1 MKIPESLIKNYEKQ
15 QYKIVGKHRHSAVKT
30 CLWTKKSL
38 RSKGFC
44 YKQKFYGIQ
53 SHRCLQ
59 MTPALFFCDNACL
72 YCWRNTEA
80 TLREP
85 MKKFG
90 IDSPKEIIDESIKA
104 QRILLS
110 GFPGHENLD
119 KKKFSEALNPN
130 QAAIS
135 LSGEPTLY
143 PLLGELIEE
152 FHRRKF
158 TSFLVSNGLHPEV
171 LEKIALPTQLYV
183 SLEEPSKELF
193 KRLDRPL
200 IKNAWNRFKKT
211 LALLPS
217 LETRK
222 AIRLTAVKG
231 FNMQNE
237 KEFAKMIEK
246 ADPDFLEIKGYMF
259 VGYSREARPQ
269 KKTHPFSSLFFY
281 FFFIKKKKKKKKKY
295 LLGKKKKK
303 KKKRRRGVFFFF
315 FAAPPL
321 LYPT

>member
-1 MKIPESLIKNYEKQ
+1 
-15 QYKIVGKHRHSAVKT
+15 
-30 CLWTKKSL
+30 
-38 RSKGFC
+38 
-44 YKQKFYGIQ
+44 
-53 SHRCLQ
+53 
-59 MTPALFFCDNACL
+59 
-72 YCWRNTEA
+72 
-80 TLREP
+80 

-183 SLEEPSKELF
+183 SLEAPSKELF

-259 VGYSREARPQ
+259 VGYSRQRLKIENMPLHSDVMSFAE
-269 KKTHPFSSLFFY
+269 KINKHLNYTFSGESQESRVVLLSSE
-281 FFFIKKKKKKKKKY
+281 KKKLKIKSD
-295 LLGKKKKK
+295 
-303 KKKRRRGVFFFF
+303 
-315 FAAPPL
+315 
-321 LYPT
+321 